1 MASEFLTCH
10 KGVHA
15 EKVKIAKMGDCELI
29 SGKKVLVYRVGKVLK
44 VLKRQKIKGLTR
56 QLPN

>member
-1 MASEFLTCH
+1 MAENIKL
-10 KGVHA
+10 A
-15 EKVKIAKMGDCELI
+15 KIGNGELI
-29 SGKKVLVYRVGKVLK
+29 SGKKILVYRVGK